1 MYLEAVGRS
10 GEREGERRESGN
22 CEERERERG
31 TEGRRGVKGRGVGI
45 ICLAKRY
52 IDDEERDPR
61 RRAAGGRGRLFKL
74 LPGILAVLP
83 NDLAVR
89 LWLLPPP
96 SAPSH
101 GC

>member
-10 GEREGERRESGN
+10 GERESGN

-31 TEGRRGVKGRGVGI
+31 TEGSEGEGSGHHLSSKKIHRRRGEGPTP
-45 ICLAKRY
+45 
-52 IDDEERDPR
+52 E
-61 RRAAGGRGRLFKL
+61 GRGRLFKL